1 MDISSRS
8 YLSAGVAVLGAGAI
22 MLPAVQPLNPSLTAA
37 PQKAISQMAVDLA
50 AAVTPVDPID
60 NLIDVINDTFNN
72 LDTLANNWFTGLYVN
87 GTIPSP
93 PNTGTCLIG
102 CNGNRGYRTGGY
114 ETGGSLPILQQMA
127 NNLSVYLRE
136 LPDIGLIAGQIFG
149 NIGNALSA
157 PFEAGENKQGR
168 LDGLAG
174 TLLGVLDNFNQN
186 VNAVPY
192 VDVPIVGTVSQRDVG
207 ALLPVLAG
215 AAYASLEPIIN
226 FATTPISGL
235 LVGAIGPVVAPVLA
249 VVNSISNA
257 FALLQESNFGGA
269 LVELINIPA
278 NTIGAFLNGGQT
290 LDLTPLLNLVGVT
303 LPDEIKSLG
312 LRMGGLLSPGG
323 VAFDALAAEAE
334 ASGLAVDVP
343 GLPVGPIGALAGLAN
358 YVSRSMVVTPP
369 TEAQTP
375 AETAAAVTAPEASA
389 PAESTPAPQPI
400 AAREADIDRKYFRK
414 LMKKYGI
421 EAADDGDD

>member
-1 MDISSRS
+1 
-8 YLSAGVAVLGAGAI
+8 
-22 MLPAVQPLNPSLTAA
+22 
-37 PQKAISQMAVDLA
+37 
-50 AAVTPVDPID
+50 
-60 NLIDVINDTFNN
+60 
-72 LDTLANNWFTGLYVN
+72 
-87 GTIPSP
+87 
-93 PNTGTCLIG
+93 
-102 CNGNRGYRTGGY
+102 
-114 ETGGSLPILQQMA
+114 MA

-400 AAREADIDRKYFRK
+400 AAREAD
-414 LMKKYGI
+414 
-421 EAADDGDD
+421 EATAAAADAADAAADPATDATAVAAAAEAPKAAADKVSADPAPAPKRGSRGAAARGASDDAKPAARAAASRRAG